1 MSTARRIA
9 AVASAVLIIVLVP
22 ASLVARAAHSALF
35 DTQTF
40 AKLSTALITDAA
52 FRDELVDSFTDS
64 AMEGV
69 DIGRLVPERILRAAG
84 LTTEDLELRVE
95 SVVRAG
101 VTSAVGSEAFV
112 VLWEEA
118 SRAAHVSFLDALDNV
133 GATPAVVVDMTP
145 LVSEVAARMED
156 DGPVGRLV
164 ALADLLPDGTDFRY
178 EVLDENEVGTLR
190 VVETVA
196 SVLRWLLPLVAAFVA
211 ATATALLPDR
221 RAGIRLVAGGTAA
234 GAVGLFIARAGTAGL
249 VESASGD
256 RADTARAVF
265 DIVTAGLTVPA
276 TATVVVAS
284 AAACATYLHRRPDD
298 VMSDGG
304 A

>member
-1 MSTARRIA
+1 MSTARRV
-9 AVASAVLIIVLVP
+9 AVVVSAVLIIVLVP
-22 ASLVARAAHSALF
+22 ASLVARSAHSAVF
-35 DTQTF
+35 DTEVF
-40 AKLSTALITDAA
+40 ADLSSALIRDAA

-64 AMEGV
+64 VME
-69 DIGRLVPERILRAAG
+69 DIDLDRLVPARILRAAG
-84 LTTEDLELRVE
+84 LTAEDLKERVE

-101 VTSAVGSEAFV
+101 VTSAVDSEAFV

-118 SRAAHVSFLDALDNV
+118 SRAAHLLFLDALENEE
-133 GATPAVVVDMTP
+133 ATPAVVVDMAP
-145 LVSEVAARMED
+145 LVSEVAAGMKD
-156 DGPVGRLV
+156 DGQVGRLV

-178 EVLDENEVGTLR
+178 EVLNENEVGTLR
-190 VVETVA
+190 EVETVV

-211 ATATALLPDR
+211 VMTTALLPDR

-276 TATVVVAS
+276 ATTVVVAS

-298 VMSDGG
+298 VMPDGG